1 MEKSCFVFYA
11 DYVASGIPI
20 ISTQESEEFR
30 RLIDKY
36 KMGMNCTNGNVDEL
50 ANAIMHLM
58 DNFQERIIMG
68 VNARRCAEEQFD
80 RKQSYK
86 KIVNIILN

>member
-1 MEKSCFVFYA
+1 
-11 DYVASGIPI
+11 
-20 ISTQESEEFR
+20 
-30 RLIDKY
+30 
-36 KMGMNCTNGNVDEL
+36 MNW

>member
-1 MEKSCFVFYA
+1 MMRCAHIYRHVILRNPIMAGAAQSIINKHA

-50 ANAIMHLM
+50 GKCNNA
-58 DNFQERIIMG
+58 
-68 VNARRCAEEQFD
+68 FD
-80 RKQSYK
+80 G
-86 KIVNIILN
+86 

>member
-1 MEKSCFVFYA
+1 
-11 DYVASGIPI
+11 
-20 ISTQESEEFR
+20 
-30 RLIDKY
+30 
-36 KMGMNCTNGNVDEL
+36 MNW

-80 RKQSYK
+80 RNKVTKNSKPYFEL
-86 KIVNIILN
+86 KIYQNNKEYE